1 MVGGKKIYN
10 VKQYISNKE
19 DFIVGGRTSCVE
31 CHQSESIEKKF
42 VYCFNENEDFFQVT
56 PRASSRSQVRP
67 SSQSLRVSNVSQQTS
82 PLGHLQKSTVEMNTN
97 QFLAPP
103 RPPDPTLF
111 IRAGTTGNRHLL
123 PIHLTEHDCQG
134 GVFTRSISRMRS
146 HTPTTEQCTNIE
158 MIRNICLSIKTLQH
172 FDISENGLTDL
183 PLDITLLID
192 LETLNC
198 SYNRLITIPDLFEQ
212 LKHLKEVDLSFNLF
226 KQLPN
231 VIYTLKFLIRLNCE
245 HNSINT
251 LQANLSNLKRLKF
264 FVFDHNQLEST
275 DSIDFSQLKKLEYLH
290 IAHNQLMKF
299 PRGLH
304 QLHYLK
310 NVNLSH
316 NRLTSVPIDLFLV
329 KTLDVLNLSHNLITK
344 LSPMPVAYKRA
355 AMIFSIDLSF
365 NQLTKFYDYLLLI
378 ALKIDL
384 SNNKIRII
392 SNDVLKK
399 LNNDMINS
407 RELKIHNNPLTQ
419 PALPWEML
427 HSVTSSAVNVLRM
440 MRNCFDE
447 QQSETYVRQGFKICI
462 VGPKSS
468 GKTALANCLEEYIP
482 LVIDEND
489 LESQERII
497 HGNIHRP
504 FFQRTNVSFV

>member
-1 MVGGKKIYN
+1 M
-10 VKQYISNKE
+10 
-19 DFIVGGRTSCVE
+19 FIAVINT
-31 CHQSESIEKKF
+31 
-42 VYCFNENEDFFQVT
+42 EDFFRFLQGT
-56 PRASSRSQVRP
+56 PRATNRSQLRP
-67 SSQSLRVSNVSQQTS
+67 SSQSLRVTNVSQQTNS
-82 PLGHLQKSTVEMNTN
+82 LGPFQNGTDDMNIN

-111 IRAGTTGNRHLL
+111 IRAGTNGNRHLL

-134 GVFTRSISRMRS
+134 GVFSRSISRMRS
-146 HTPTTEQCTNIE
+146 RTPTTELCTNTE
-158 MIRNICLSIKTLQH
+158 MIRNICISIKTLQH
-172 FDISENGLTDL
+172 FDVSENELTDL

-198 SYNRLITIPDLFEQ
+198 SYNRLSIIPDLFEQ
-212 LKHLKEVDLSFNLF
+212 LKHLKEIDLSFNLF

-231 VIYTLKFLIRLNCE
+231 VIYTFKFLIRLNCE
-245 HNSINT
+245 QNSINT
-251 LQANLSNLKRLKF
+251 LHENLLNLKRLKF

-275 DSIDFSQLKKLEYLH
+275 DTIDFSQLKKLEYLH
-290 IAHNQLMKF
+290 IAHNQLIKF

-310 NVNLSH
+310 NVNLSN

-329 KTLDVLNLSHNLITK
+329 KTLDVINLSHNLITK

-378 ALKIDL
+378 ALKIDV
-384 SNNKIRII
+384 SNNKIRVI

-419 PALPWEML
+419 PALPWEIL
-427 HSVTSSAVNVLRM
+427 HGGTTTALNVLRM
-440 MRNCFDE
+440 IRNCFDE
-447 QQSETYVRQGFKICI
+447 QQSETVVRQGFKVCI

-468 GKTALANCLEEYIP
+468 GKTALANCLEEYMP
-482 LVIDEND
+482 LVIDENGQ
-489 LESQERII
+489 ESQERII
-497 HGNIHRP
+497 HGNIHRSSSK
-504 FFQRTNVSFV
+504 RTNLFFFIFMG